1 MKLGSGEHYGWDR
14 PRTVVFVDV
23 RDGVELECE
32 FARLRVPAG
41 AKGGPLEVMVRLRVG
56 RIEPWRAPDPGERIE
71 VQAWQIDEDQAELLD
86 LETELGEAGRWTPPQ
101 RNPDLWLWV
110 EG

>member
-1 MKLGSGEHYGWDR
+1 MRLGSGEHYGWDK
-14 PRTVVFVDV
+14 PRTVVLVDV
-23 RDGVELECE
+23 RDGTQLEGE

-56 RIEPWRAPDPGERIE
+56 RTEPWRAPVQGERIQVE
-71 VQAWQIDEDQAELLD
+71 AWHIDTDAAELLD
-86 LETELGEAGRWTPPQ
+86 LEVELGERSSWAPPK